1 MGRRETDLKRKI
13 YAEWQ
18 RIINYELP
26 TMFLSY
32 GVTVAAV
39 NERVQGI
46 NTEPGPLALWVACRD
61 SVRSGSKTNCRLGLT
76 GAAAQHRLR
85 PS

>member
-1 MGRRETDLKRKI
+1 M
-13 YAEWQ
+13 A

-39 NERVQGI
+39 NNGYKASI
-46 NTEPGPLALWVACRD
+46 LSLAPLALWVACRD
-61 SVRSGSKTNCRLGLT
+61 SVRSD
-76 GAAAQHRLR
+76 QD
-85 PS
+85 